1 MANLI
6 TISDF
11 ADYRAISTNVNDV
24 KRLDPYIAEAQEFD
38 LKALLGQYLYDDFVK
53 NITNTIYQSLLN
65 GKEYTDTSGYNVI
78 YKGIKPV
85 LVYYAYSRFLAN
97 DNIKSTAS
105 GFVIKRQDEYS
116 EPISEKTMSRLIQ
129 QAESS
134 ALSYFE
140 GVKKFLN
147 DNYSI
152 YPLWKYCGINTNKR
166 SGCNISS
173 VGGNQCI

>member
-38 LKALLGQYLYDDFVK
+38 LKELMGQYLYDDFIK
-53 NITNTIYQSLLN
+53 NILTTKYQELLN
-65 GKEYTDTSGYNVI
+65 GKEYTDTSGYTVN

-116 EPISEKTMSRLIQ
+116 EPISEKTMARLIQ

-140 GVKKFLN
+140 GVRKFLN
-147 DNYSI
+147 DNYTT
-152 YPLWKYCGINTNKR
+152 YTLWQYCGVNPTKQ
-166 SGCNISS
+166 SGCRISA
-173 VGGNQCI
+173 VGGI